1 MSFAIF
7 YASALIWAFF
17 CVLVAVVSVA
27 AVAGPVSYRK
37 ATIVGVVVGVIF
49 GVATVSLV
57 KYLGVAGRLFNLL
70 ALLQLGGIAPGVIS
84 LLFAIL
90 AGAIAGAT
98 AGRFATRDT
107 SGMRRCAT
115 VGVAFGLALGIANAA
130 VTPVSIN
137 ALIPA
142 LEAVGIGRLSVVWI
156 GAATMVSGVIVDL
169 ALAVV
174 AFRFVRRRWGATP
187 PATATGTC

>member
-1 MSFAIF
+1 MSLVIF
-7 YASALIWAFF
+7 VASALIWAFF

-37 ATIVGVVVGVIF
+37 AAMVGVVVGAIF
-49 GVATVSLV
+49 GVVTVSLV
-57 KYLGVAGRLFNLL
+57 VYPGVAGRLFSLL
-70 ALLQLGGIAPGVIS
+70 ALVQLGGIAPGVIS

-107 SGMRRCAT
+107 SNMRWCAM
-115 VGVAFGLALGIANAA
+115 VGVAFGLVLGIANAA
-130 VTPVSIN
+130 VAPVWIN

-142 LEAVGIGRLSVVWI
+142 LEAVGIGPLSPVSFGV
-156 GAATMVSGVIVDL
+156 ATMVSGVIVDL
-169 ALAVV
+169 ALAAI
-174 AFRFVRRRWGATP
+174 AFRFVRRRWGAAAPSTHHVH
-187 PATATGTC
+187 